1 MHDLVIRG
9 GTVVDGTGAPAVRAD
24 VAVDGER
31 VVAVGADV
39 GRGRRE
45 VDAEGR
51 HVLPGWVDVHSHY
64 DGQATWDP
72 LLAPSGPGGVTTTV
86 MGNCGV
92 GFAPVRPAD
101 HQALITLMEGVED
114 VPGTALWEGLP
125 WTWETFPE
133 YLDSLAAMPRV
144 LDVAALLPHSAVRA
158 YVMGAEESVRG
169 VATEAQTAE
178 MAQIVAQ
185 SVAAGAIGLSTS
197 RTKLHLA
204 ADGSPVPG
212 SFVEIDELLA
222 LAHGVAAGGG
232 GMLQLVTDWSR
243 DDPAREFAWMRRLAE
258 ESGQPLSFSLA
269 QFDETP
275 RHHERLLSLL
285 AEARAD
291 GVAMHAGVGSRPVGM
306 LIDLESRIHPFS
318 HRPTYRALAE
328 LPVDE
333 RRRRMRD
340 PQVRTAVL
348 AEESEGLGRF
358 WAPRMRDFANMY
370 PLGDPP
376 DYEPPA
382 SRSVEALAN
391 GRTPDEVAY
400 DLMTEGTGWLYFPF
414 INYSDGSL
422 DAQLQMMRHPATVLS
437 LADGGAHCGLICDA
451 TAPTF
456 QLTHWVRDRDRGE
469 RLGLEEA
476 VHLQTGRTAA
486 LWGLAD
492 RGVLAPGMRAD
503 LNVVDLDAL
512 RLLPPRWTADLPAG
526 GRRLLQD
533 VEGYDAT
540 FLAGRM
546 TWSHGEPT
554 GERPGRVVRT
564 ARPPATV

>member
-1 MHDLVIRG
+1 
-9 GTVVDGTGAPAVRAD
+9 
-24 VAVDGER
+24 
-31 VVAVGADV
+31 
-39 GRGRRE
+39 
-45 VDAEGR
+45 
-51 HVLPGWVDVHSHY
+51 
-64 DGQATWDP
+64 
-72 LLAPSGPGGVTTTV
+72 
-86 MGNCGV
+86 
-92 GFAPVRPAD
+92 
-101 HQALITLMEGVED
+101 MEGVED

-144 LDVAALLPHSAVRA
+144 MDVAALLPHSAVRA

-178 MAQIVAQ
+178 MAQIVA
-185 SVAAGAIGLSTS
+185 SAVAAGAIGLSTS

-212 SFVEIDELLA
+212 SFVEIEELLA
-222 LAHGVAAGGG
+222 LAHAVAAGGG

-243 DDPAREFAWMRRLAE
+243 DDPGREFAWMRRLAE

-285 AEARAD
+285 AEARAE

-318 HRPTYRALAE
+318 HRPAYRALAD

-382 SRSVEALAN
+382 SRSVQALAN

-456 QLTHWVRDRDRGE
+456 QLTHWVRDRRP
-469 RLGLEEA
+469 R
-476 VHLQTGRTAA
+476 RAA
-486 LWGLAD
+486 AAW
-492 RGVLAPGMRAD
+492 RR
-503 LNVVDLDAL
+503 
-512 RLLPPRWTADLPAG
+512 RCTCRPAG
-526 GRRLLQD
+526 RRRCGGSPT
-533 VEGYDAT
+533 EGCSRPACGPT
-540 FLAGRM
+540 STSSTSRLCGCSRLAGR
-546 TWSHGEPT
+546 PT
-554 GERPGRVVRT
+554 C
-564 ARPPATV
+564 PPADGGCSRTSRATTRRSSPAG